1 METLVIK
8 KKLVMLSSTV
18 RGNITYSKNEII
30 ERDEEN
36 NVYAYQMKK
45 GIGLIKNRGL
55 IALGLFNDYDDIVT
69 VLHTEIWS
77 CNAR

>member
-1 METLVIK
+1 METLVINK
-8 KKLVMLSSTV
+8 KISDVKFTV

-45 GIGLIKNRGL
+45 RVSG
-55 IALGLFNDYDDIVT
+55 
-69 VLHTEIWS
+69 
-77 CNAR
+77 